1 MEDKVRSASGPPMTL
16 TALPEASILNRRCHR
31 GWGVSPLASQEGAE
45 QIQPYCDV
53 LPR

>member
-1 MEDKVRSASGPPMTL
+1 MTL

-31 GWGVSPLASQEGAE
+31 GRRVSLLASQEVAE
-45 QIQPYCDV
+45 QIQPYCGL

>member
-1 MEDKVRSASGPPMTL
+1 MEDKVRSTSGPPMTS

-31 GWGVSPLASQEGAE
+31 GRRVSPIAAQEWVE
-45 QIQPYCDV
+45 QIRLYRDV